1 MNICSSN
8 NHGEIVYKD
17 SHCPACRRIEM
28 LETKLDG
35 LQKEVKNLDG
45 VMIRFTFPENT
56 IPYGQDFGVHIG
68 IPAGIRFE
76 MQRVSNNLIK
86 LITKGYGQL
95 TPGGQYGN
103 GALYVSISRIP
114 YHLRQCVLKAFEREN
129 IQATEDHHDTT
140 P

>member
-1 MNICSSN
+1 MNICN
-8 NHGEIVYKD
+8 NNAHGEIVYKD

-56 IPYGQDFGVHIG
+56 IPYGQDFGFHIG

-76 MQRVSNNLIK
+76 MQRISNKLIK
-86 LITKGYGQL
+86 LIAKGYGL
-95 TPGGQYGN
+95 LPPGGSYGN
-103 GALYVSISRIP
+103 GALYVSINRIP
-114 YHLRQCVLKAFEREN
+114 YHLRQCVLKAFEGEN

-140 P
+140 A